1 MYAAKQRKQS
11 ISRVQNIS
19 KIRTVSQSKD
29 FKMLQRKIICND
41 DNIKPICEVIK
52 DEDVYKK
59 VDKVDKIVTIKKG
72 LQSQNEPL
80 ENGDVEIT
88 ISENHL
94 NKGLTNDYFS
104 IDQKNDILIYEIFG
118 PDRLIY
124 DVTGMYLKKTGLFW
138 ETYSKELKPL
148 SAPTI
153 LLHELRHALQFFDAT
168 AKAKAKSGQNSD
180 YEILFDTAKLREDID
195 TINLSS
201 ENWTNRMLELKKMG
215 DYLRE
220 NEDSNFIVKNQAL
233 VDKIKL
239 NRLKALRIV
248 KLWIEYDV
256 MINTEHPY
264 ADKVNEIIRLRHG
277 EEEDQS
283 VFFHDKTNDRFYYKI
298 KEGNR
303 SVIHGNGSDNLRFA
317 SDDMKKTLLKNTEGL
332 SEIINVLMTDY
343 NELISKQKEEC

>member
-1 MYAAKQRKQS
+1 MYEAKQRKQS

-52 DEDVYKK
+52 NEDVYAK
-59 VDKVDKIVTIKKG
+59 VDKANKDVIIEIG
-72 LQSQNEPL
+72 QQSQNEPS
-80 ENGDVEIT
+80 ENGNVKIT
-88 ISENHL
+88 ISKDHL
-94 NKGLTNDYFS
+94 NKGLTNDYLS
-104 IDQKNDILIYEIFG
+104 IDKKNHILIYEIFG

-138 ETYSKELKPL
+138 KTYSKELKSL

-153 LLHELRHALQFFDAT
+153 LLHELGHALQFFNAT
-168 AKAKAKSGQNSD
+168 EKAKSDQNSD
-180 YEILFDTAKLREDID
+180 YKILSNTAKLDEDIE
-195 TINLSS
+195 TFNLSS

-220 NEDSNFIVKNQAL
+220 NEDSNFIKKNENL
-233 VDKIKL
+233 VNKIKL
-239 NRLKALRIV
+239 NRLEALRIV

-256 MINTEHPY
+256 MINIEHPY
-264 ADKVNEIIRLRHG
+264 ADKMNEIIRLRHG

-283 VFFHDKTNDRFYYKI
+283 QRSYDKIDDRFYYKI
-298 KEGNR
+298 IKNGNR
-303 SVIHGNGSDNLRFA
+303 SVIHDNGFDNLKFA
-317 SDDMKKTLLKNTEGL
+317 RDNMEKTLLENTKGL
-332 SEIINVLMTDY
+332 SKTINALMTNY
-343 NELISKQKEEC
+343 EQLISKQNEDC

>member
-94 NKGLTNDYFS
+94 NKGLTNDYLS

-153 LLHELRHALQFFDAT
+153 LLHELRHALQL
-168 AKAKAKSGQNSD
+168 NSD